1 MSNLLST
8 TDGTNAM
15 MIAQRFL
22 LERRLSRFFK
32 RNLVIS
38 YNEWLKGNGF
48 HLETLLGELNKVHDD
63 EVINLYRLLGL
74 VGGLSETISDMNIYI
89 DSVAGSDETGDGS
102 AGAPY
107 ASMWFF
113 NSLPKRINHEVN
125 ILFTSNYVVENYQPL
140 IVDFE
145 FGHDGYLNFVGVGAP
160 EVVEGP
166 FTVSTTGDVASG
178 ASIYIQMTAA
188 VGDHPGDFLLCT
200 SGAPVDHAG
209 AIHSRSGTD
218 TYIMTKGNMTGLA
231 PGDTFNVV
239 RPSIHFQCRSLTVM
253 CRLNTWY
260 SAIVRTNGRIGFMN
274 MQLDI
279 PNTNDARSSLLIDC
293 ASVPAVMSF
302 VQLNPP
308 DDGSYM
314 IKSGLNTQS
323 GLNGAETLSASGV
336 STICGSGTE
345 TNQHFA
351 GLAIK
356 DTGKNFPGTVT
367 GGGCAQWLATR
378 GLINLTKDCKLN
390 HVSCQRL
397 ATYLASSEI
406 MNTIAEGRAN
416 SGAGGGLESY
426 NSLHDID
433 KFTVF
438 NSDNVIS
445 LLSQS
450 TITLSNTDQSATYST
465 ITGYGIYFKSSAFIE
480 LHDAGANLTG
490 ATGAIRFDC
499 VSPGVTA
506 AIPAAYGWTQQQSA
520 VVKRLSV

>member
-1 MSNLLST
+1 MSNLLSS
-8 TDGTNAM
+8 TDGANAM
-15 MIAQRFL
+15 IIAQRFL
-22 LERRLSRFFK
+22 LQRRLSRFFK

-38 YNEWLKGNGF
+38 YNEWLEGDGF
-48 HLETLLGELNKVHDD
+48 HVEKLLGELNASHDD

-74 VGGLSETISDMNIYI
+74 VGGLSETITDMNIYI

-102 AGAPY
+102 AAAPY

-125 ILFTSNYVVENYQPL
+125 ILFTSDFVVSNFEPL

-145 FGHDGYLNFVGVGAP
+145 FGDEGYLNFVGVGAP

-166 FTVSTTGDVASG
+166 FTVAATGDVASG
-178 ASIYIQMTAA
+178 ASIYIQATAP
-188 VGDHPGDFLLCT
+188 VGDHPGDFLMCT
-200 SGAPVDHAG
+200 SGAPINHAG
-209 AIHSRSGTD
+209 AIHSRYSTD
-218 TYIMTKGNMTGLA
+218 TYIMTKGNMTALA

-239 RPSIHFQCRSLTVM
+239 RPSVHFQCRSLTVM

-260 SAIVRTNGRIGFMN
+260 SAIVRTNARIGFMN

-279 PNTNDARSSLLIDC
+279 PNSNDARNSLLIDC
-293 ASVPAVMSF
+293 ASVPTAMSF
-302 VQLNPP
+302 VQLNPA
-308 DDGSYM
+308 DNGSYT

-323 GLNGAETLSASGV
+323 GSNTAEALSASGIE
-336 STICGSGTE
+336 TISGSGTE

-356 DTGKNFPGTVT
+356 DTGKTFPGTIT
-367 GGGCAQWLATR
+367 KGGCAQWLATR
-378 GLINLTKDCKLN
+378 GVINLTKDCKLN
-390 HVSCQRL
+390 HVSCERL
-397 ATYLASSEI
+397 ASYLATSEI
-406 MNTIAEGRAN
+406 MATIAEGRAN
-416 SGAGGGLESY
+416 AGAGGGLESY

-433 KFTVF
+433 QFTVL
-438 NSDNVIS
+438 NSDNIIVMI
-445 LLSQS
+445 SQS
-450 TITLSNTDQSATYST
+450 TITLQNTDRDATYST
-465 ITGYGIYFKSSAFIE
+465 ISGYGIYFQSSAFVE
-480 LHDAGANLTG
+480 LQDAGANLTG

-506 AIPAAYGWTQQQSA
+506 AIPAAFGWTNQQSA

>member
-1 MSNLLST
+1 MSNLLSS
-8 TDGTNAM
+8 TDGANAM
-15 MIAQRFL
+15 IIAQRFL
-22 LERRLSRFFK
+22 LQRRLSRFFK

-38 YNEWLKGNGF
+38 YNEWLEGNGF
-48 HLETLLGELNKVHDD
+48 HVEKLLGELNAAHDD

-74 VGGLSETISDMNIYI
+74 VGGLSETIADMDIYI
-89 DSVAGSDETGDGS
+89 DATAGSDETGDGS
-102 AGAPY
+102 AAAPY

-113 NSLPKRINHEVN
+113 DHLPKRINHEVN

-166 FTVSTTGDVASG
+166 LTVAATGDVASG

-188 VGDHPGDFLLCT
+188 VGDHPGEFLLCT
-200 SGAPVDHAG
+200 SGAPQDHAG
-209 AIHSRSGTD
+209 AIHSRTGTD

-239 RPSIHFQCRSLTVM
+239 RPSIHFQCRSLTVA

-279 PNTNDARSSLLIDC
+279 PNSNDARNSLLIDC
-293 ASVPAVMSF
+293 QSVPTAMSF

-308 DDGSYM
+308 DDGSWM
-314 IKSGLNTQS
+314 LKSGLNTQS
-323 GLNGAETLSASGV
+323 GLNGAETLSNSGV
-336 STICGSGTE
+336 ATICGSGTE
-345 TNQHFA
+345 SNQHFA

-356 DTGKNFPGTVT
+356 DTGKNFFGTVT
-367 GGGCAQWLATR
+367 KGGCAQWLATR

-397 ATYLASSEI
+397 ASYLATSEI

-438 NSDNVIS
+438 NSDNIIA
-445 LLSQS
+445 LISQS
-450 TITLSNTDQSATYST
+450 TITLQSTDQSATYST
-465 ITGYGIYFKSSAFIE
+465 ITGYGVYFKSSAFIE
-480 LHDAGANLTG
+480 LQDAGTNLFG